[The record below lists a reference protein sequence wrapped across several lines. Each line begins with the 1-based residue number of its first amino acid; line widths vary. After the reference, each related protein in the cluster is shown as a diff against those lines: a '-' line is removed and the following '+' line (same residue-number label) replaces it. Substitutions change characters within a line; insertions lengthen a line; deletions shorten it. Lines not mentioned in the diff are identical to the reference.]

1 MRWIVEWSLRT
12 KSLVLGVACLVFLF
26 GALKLRNFS
35 VDTLPEFSNT
45 YVEIQTEALGL
56 SAVEVEQFITLGLE
70 ADLLNGVPWLK
81 TIQSQSIDGLSS
93 IRLVFE
99 TGTDLMAARQM
110 VQERLTQAHYLPNV
124 SLPPTMLPPLSS
136 TSRVM
141 AIGLTS
147 KELSTVQLSILA
159 RWTVRPRLMG
169 IPGVANVSI
178 WGLRDRELQVRVDP
192 QELNIARTNL
202 DEIVKS
208 TGEALWES
216 PLSYLE
222 ASTPGT
228 GGWIDTPNQRL
239 GVRHVLPI
247 VTAADLAKVTFK
259 DTDGTDRILGEVAD
273 VVEDHQPLIGD
284 AIINGKPGLLL
295 VVEKFPWGNTL
306 EVTRG
311 IDEALEAL
319 QPGLPGVEVDAQI
332 FRPATFI
339 ETAMDNY
346 SWMLLAGC
354 TLTILVLFAFFYEW
368 RAALI
373 SLVAISLSLVAAV
386 LVLYLLGAA
395 MNFMVLAGLVIALAA
410 VVDDAVIDIENI
422 VRRIHEERFAGS
434 TRSTTAIIIDA
445 SLEIRSPIIY
455 ATLIALLAV
464 APIFFITG
472 LAGALFQPL
481 AVSYAVALLA
491 SLLVALTVT
500 PVLSLMLLDQAPQ
513 ERRQSPL
520 ATWLARR
527 HEAAL
532 TRIGH
537 GRGPIYA
544 AVALIILAGIA
555 TWPLLGQSLLPD
567 FKERDFLMHWVTP
580 PGTSLAEMTRIT
592 TRVGDELLTIP
603 GVSKVASSLGRAV
616 NSETIPGPYE
626 GTLWISIDPTID
638 YRQTAARLQEVAD
651 RYAGVVHDVQ
661 TYLQDNVRHKLA
673 ETPDQIT
680 VRVYGSEEPVLREK
694 AQEIATLVKDVPGVA
709 SALVGQRLEAP
720 SIEIETDLAKVE
732 QHGLKPGD
740 VRRAASTL
748 LGRIQVGS
756 LFQDQKVFNVVVWGK
771 PEVRNSL
778 TDLLQL
784 PIDTPDGGSVA
795 LGEVASVRIKPSQ
808 LVINRDAVSR
818 YVDVDVTVRH
828 RDTGAVQEDIQQAL
842 SQVKLPMEYHF
853 EIQGGGGAWG
863 ATRWRVLGPLIAA
876 AALIFLFLQAA
887 LSSWRLALVV
897 FVSLPAALV
906 GGILV
911 AGLGGS
917 MMSIAAL
924 MGLLAVFAFSIRNDI
939 ALLRHVQSLAATE
952 PTEPRGALM
961 LRGARDLAMPIVTS
975 AVVTAGALLPLVV
988 AGNIAGLEILHLL
1001 AAVILGGLIS
1011 STVLTLL
1018 ILPAICVS
1026 INYSPEP
1033 DPLPE

>member
-1 MRWIVEWSLRT
+1 
-12 KSLVLGVACLVFLF
+12 
-26 GALKLRNFS
+26 
-35 VDTLPEFSNT
+35 
-45 YVEIQTEALGL
+45 
-56 SAVEVEQFITLGLE
+56 
-70 ADLLNGVPWLK
+70 
-81 TIQSQSIDGLSS
+81 
-93 IRLVFE
+93 
-99 TGTDLMAARQM
+99 
-110 VQERLTQAHYLPNV
+110 
-124 SLPPTMLPPLSS
+124 
-136 TSRVM
+136 
-141 AIGLTS
+141 
-147 KELSTVQLSILA
+147 
-159 RWTVRPRLMG
+159 
-169 IPGVANVSI
+169 
-178 WGLRDRELQVRVDP
+178 
-192 QELNIARTNL
+192 
-202 DEIVKS
+202 
-208 TGEALWES
+208 
-216 PLSYLE
+216 
-222 ASTPGT
+222 
-228 GGWIDTPNQRL
+228 
-239 GVRHVLPI
+239 
-247 VTAADLAKVTFK
+247 
-259 DTDGTDRILGEVAD
+259 
-273 VVEDHQPLIGD
+273 
-284 AIINGKPGLLL
+284 
-295 VVEKFPWGNTL
+295 
-306 EVTRG
+306 
-311 IDEALEAL
+311 
-319 QPGLPGVEVDAQI
+319 
-332 FRPATFI
+332 
-339 ETAMDNY
+339 
-346 SWMLLAGC
+346 
-354 TLTILVLFAFFYEW
+354 
-368 RAALI
+368 
-373 SLVAISLSLVAAV
+373 
-386 LVLYLLGAA
+386 
-395 MNFMVLAGLVIALAA
+395 
-410 VVDDAVIDIENI
+410 
-422 VRRIHEERFAGS
+422 
-434 TRSTTAIIIDA
+434 
-445 SLEIRSPIIY
+445 
-455 ATLIALLAV
+455 
-464 APIFFITG
+464 
-472 LAGALFQPL
+472 
-481 AVSYAVALLA
+481 
-491 SLLVALTVT
+491 
-500 PVLSLMLLDQAPQ
+500 
-513 ERRQSPL
+513 
-520 ATWLARR
+520 
-527 HEAAL
+527 
-532 TRIGH
+532 
-537 GRGPIYA
+537 
-544 AVALIILAGIA
+544 
-555 TWPLLGQSLLPD
+555 
-567 FKERDFLMHWVTP
+567 MHWVTP

-694 AQEIATLVKDVPGVA
+694 AQEIAILVKDVPGVA

-1026 INYSPEP
+1026 INYNPEP